1 MKGKKG
7 DSEQLQ
13 SFVIYIVFAI
23 IVFLVLLS
31 FINRTATGIIIKQQ
45 VLAKEIALLV
55 DSSPAGTELAIEKG
69 NFTVIFKENKVE
81 VNAKDIAANIASY
94 PYEYE
99 FSTLREIETS
109 EQDNKIIIKILK

>member
-7 DSEQLQ
+7 DMEQLQ
-13 SFVIYIVFAI
+13 SFIIYIVFVL
-23 IVFLVLLS
+23 IVFIVLLA
-31 FINRTATGIIIKQQ
+31 FIRNTAAGTAAKQQ

-55 DSSPAGTELAIEKG
+55 DSSPAGTELTVEKG

-81 VNAKDIAANIASY
+81 VNAKDIASY

-99 FSTLREIETS
+99 FSTIREIETS
-109 EQDNKIIIKILK
+109 EQDTKIIIRILK

>member
-7 DSEQLQ
+7 DTQLY
-13 SFVIYIVFAI
+13 SFITYIVFVL

-31 FINRTATGIIIKQQ
+31 FVNRTATGTVTKQQ

-55 DSSPAGTELAIEKG
+55 DSSPTGTELIIEKG
-69 NFTVIFKENKVE
+69 NFTIIFKENKVE
-81 VNAKDIAANIASY
+81 VNSKDIASY

-99 FSTLREIETS
+99 FSTMREIETS
-109 EQDNKIIIKILK
+109 EQDTKIIIKILR